1 MDKGWRQRE
10 EVERIKAKISNRSW
24 KKAADRQSLETRST
38 SPSMQRD
45 NIDKTNT
52 LPHDTG
58 IQVDSTS
65 PRADSRAGDGQ
76 VQMNE
81 SDGNE
86 AFRKAIEG
94 CNCLMSPFS
103 FEPSAMPF
111 DELVAGL
118 PDGTLDDAF
127 AVVDGL
133 TFDSFKGYPPLPTTG
148 QEHDVAPSINEARD
162 TTPMNS
168 SVEPARTT
176 PTTIATVPTRDV
188 QHGPLLGLSTSHEI
202 PSAEESSLLAY
213 FVDNISAI
221 QFPFHCSQLSVN
233 MELGWLYYLL
243 FRSSAARRVT
253 VALAGTYQDS
263 IDDLDSFQ
271 LQAPHLTISR
281 HVLTELPSV
290 SSAVSLLDHDQKVF
304 QLIETC
310 FCYLQNLLLEVIIFL
325 QPLWELWCGN

>member
-10 EVERIKAKISNRSW
+10 EVERIKAKISKRSW
-24 KKAADRQSLETRST
+24 KKAADRQSLETSST

-45 NIDKTNT
+45 SIKQTNT
-52 LPHDTG
+52 WPHDAG

-65 PRADSRAGDGQ
+65 PRADSRAGDCQ

-86 AFRKAIEG
+86 AFRKAIED
-94 CNCLMSPFS
+94 CNSLMSPFS

-127 AVVDGL
+127 AVVGGL
-133 TFDSFKGYPPLPTTG
+133 TFDSFKEYPPLPTPG
-148 QEHDVAPSINEARD
+148 QERDIASSIKDARD
-162 TTPMNS
+162 TTIPVHS
-168 SVEPARTT
+168 SVEPARMTAA
-176 PTTIATVPTRDV
+176 TIATVSTRDV
-188 QHGPLLGLSTSHEI
+188 QHGPLLGPSPRHEG

-213 FVDNISAI
+213 FVNNISAI

-233 MELGWLYYLL
+233 IELGWLYYLL

-253 VALAGTYQDS
+253 VALAGAYHAS
-263 IDDLDSFQ
+263 IEDLDYLQ
-271 LQAPHLTISR
+271 LQAPPSTISR
-281 HVLTELPSV
+281 HVLTELPSG
-290 SSAVSLLDHDQKVF
+290 SSAVSPRPRSESVSAH
-304 QLIETC
+304 
-310 FCYLQNLLLEVIIFL
+310 
-325 QPLWELWCGN
+325 